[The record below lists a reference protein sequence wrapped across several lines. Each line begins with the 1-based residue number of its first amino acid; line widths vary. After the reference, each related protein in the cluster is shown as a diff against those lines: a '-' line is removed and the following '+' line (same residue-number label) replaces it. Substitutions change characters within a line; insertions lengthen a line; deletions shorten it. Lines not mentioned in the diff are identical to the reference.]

1 MLSDRRMRAGERGQ
15 ILVMF
20 AFSMLFLI
28 LGMIAVAVDLSQ
40 LYEARVR
47 AQDAAEQAATA
58 GASQVNYVAAE
69 SGDASLLSSFVSV
82 CKGAGDAFSG
92 VAGSTTCTS
101 PEGTDEVVAT
111 VTIQA
116 SVAMPLPILGGGVH
130 DHHDLHLRARGGR
143 AHPGGIDSARRGRI
157 QPVWRAGRSS
167 TPSPGFQPAR
177 RTSLWWSASTKS
189 SCSGFMSTV

>member
-40 LYEARVR
+40 LYEVRVR
-47 AQDAAEQAATA
+47 LQDAAEQAATA

-69 SGDASLLSSFVSV
+69 SGDASLLPSFASV
-82 CKGAGDAFSG
+82 CKSAGDAFSG

-116 SVAMPLPILGGGVH
+116 SVAMPLPILGEAFTITTTSTSAPVVGG
-130 DHHDLHLRARGGR
+130 LT
-143 AHPGGIDSARRGRI
+143 
-157 QPVWRAGRSS
+157 PVG
-167 TPSPGFQPAR
+167 
-177 RTSLWWSASTKS
+177 
-189 SCSGFMSTV
+189 

>member
-47 AQDAAEQAATA
+47 LQDAAEQAATA

-116 SVAMPLPILGGGVH
+116 SVAMPSSPW
-130 DHHDLHLRARGGR
+130 
-143 AHPGGIDSARRGRI
+143 RR
-157 QPVWRAGRSS
+157 RSS
-167 TPSPGFQPAR
+167 GWER
-177 RTSLWWSASTKS
+177 CGCS
-189 SCSGFMSTV
+189 SI